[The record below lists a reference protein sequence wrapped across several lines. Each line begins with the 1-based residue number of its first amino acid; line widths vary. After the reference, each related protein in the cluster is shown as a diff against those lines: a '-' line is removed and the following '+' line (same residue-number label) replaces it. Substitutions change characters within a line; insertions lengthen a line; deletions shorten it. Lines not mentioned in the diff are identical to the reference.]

1 VVILSKYKK
10 RNLSKRGETMKRIF
24 TAVLLTL
31 TLTAGVFAQGRG
43 GGHPPDPTATLT
55 AALGLT
61 DAQVTAFKA
70 LIATEKTRA
79 QAIQTEI
86 ATNRKALEA
95 LLIATA
101 PNPTDVGNAA
111 ITAHTSEMKM
121 AAERTWFITQFKSLL
136 TGAQQTTLDSLI
148 AAGTPIPGIGPGFG
162 GGPGGFGPG
171 GPRGAMR
178 GGPRP

>member
-1 VVILSKYKK
+1 VLFLSKYKK
-10 RNLSKRGETMKRIF
+10 RNFSKRGETMKRIF

-43 GGHPPDPTATLT
+43 GPPRDPTATLT

-86 ATNRKALEA
+86 STNRKALEA
-95 LLIATA
+95 LLTATA

-121 AAERTWFITQFKSLL
+121 AAERTWFITQFKALL
-136 TGAQQTTLDSLI
+136 TGAQQTTLDSLL
-148 AAGTPIPGIGPGFG
+148 AAGTPIPGLGGPGFG
-162 GGPGGFGPG
+162 GPGFGP